1 MTGAKDAGY
10 SRGVNPCLAYGRSAP
25 RSVRFALDTLNFTLY
40 TSRLIDLDS
49 FSQPAA
55 YHAVY
60 RSRDYAACEH
70 RAFVLRAVGIEHVLA
85 SIDSAYVVLVP
96 AERAR
101 EAVEHLARYEEEN
114 ATVPRPE
121 PPLVLHSSAWLST
134 VIYAFFLVVISYF
147 AGDALG
153 GFDWLGTGAL
163 LPLSATGHEPWRIV
177 TALTLHADLGH
188 LLGNLAF
195 GGLFGYFAAQL
206 VGPGTAW
213 LSILVAGALGNWVDS
228 ALMMEGR
235 STIGAS
241 TAVFATL
248 GLVAAYAWK
257 QHTAG
262 ALRWAKRWAPLI
274 AAVALLAFTGAGGER
289 TDVLAHLTGFASG
302 ALVGLLNALAQTRAF
317 FKRIP
322 QLASGLLAVS
332 IVIGAWCWG
341 FANAV

>member
-1 MTGAKDAGY
+1 M
-10 SRGVNPCLAYGRSAP
+10 
-25 RSVRFALDTLNFTLY
+25 
-40 TSRLIDLDS
+40 DS

-70 RAFVLRAVGIEHVLA
+70 RAFVLRAVGIEHVLG
-85 SIDSAYVVLVP
+85 SVDSAYVVLVP

-101 EAVEHLARYEEEN
+101 EALEHLTRYEEEN
-114 ATVPRPE
+114 AAVPRPE
-121 PPLVLHSSAWLST
+121 PPLVLHGSAWMST
-134 VIYAFFLVVISYF
+134 VLYAFFLVLSSYC
-147 AGDALG
+147 AGEAVG
-153 GFDWLGTGAL
+153 GFDWFGIGAL
-163 LPLSATGHEPWRIV
+163 LPSSETSGEPWRVV

-195 GGLFGYFAAQL
+195 GALFGYFAAQL

-213 LSILVAGALGNWVDS
+213 LSILFAGALGNWVDS
-228 ALMMEGR
+228 ALMLQGH

-248 GLVAAYAWK
+248 GLVAAYSWK

-341 FANAV
+341 FANAA

>member
-1 MTGAKDAGY
+1 
-10 SRGVNPCLAYGRSAP
+10 
-25 RSVRFALDTLNFTLY
+25 
-40 TSRLIDLDS
+40 LDS
-49 FSQPAA
+49 FSPSTA

-70 RAFVLRAVGIEHVLA
+70 RAFVLRAVGIEHVLGTLDA
-85 SIDSAYVVLVP
+85 AYVVLVP
-96 AERAR
+96 EERAR
-101 EAVEHLARYEEEN
+101 EAMEHLARYEEEN
-114 ATVPRPE
+114 AVVPRPE
-121 PPLVLHSSAWLST
+121 PPLELYGSAWMST
-134 VIYAFFLVVISYF
+134 VLYAFFLVLISF
-147 AGDALG
+147 CAGDAVG
-153 GFDWLGTGAL
+153 GFNWFQIGAL
-163 LPLSATGHEPWRIV
+163 LPSSEASSEPWRIV

-228 ALMMEGR
+228 ALMLEGR
-235 STIGAS
+235 TTIGAS

-257 QHTAG
+257 QHSAG
-262 ALRWAKRWAPLI
+262 ALRWAQRFAPLI

-302 ALVGLLNALAQTRAF
+302 ALVGLTNALPQTRAL

-322 QLASGLLAVS
+322 QLASGLLAVA
-332 IVIGAWCWG
+332 IVIAAWGWG
-341 FANAV
+341 FASSH